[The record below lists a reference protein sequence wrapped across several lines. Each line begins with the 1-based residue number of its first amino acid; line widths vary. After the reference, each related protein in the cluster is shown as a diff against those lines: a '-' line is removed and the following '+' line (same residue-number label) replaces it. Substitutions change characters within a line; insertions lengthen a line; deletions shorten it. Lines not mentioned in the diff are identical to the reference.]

1 MTNCQTQI
9 YNGDVMAWAKGYT
22 GEKFHAALM
31 DAPYHYSSI
40 TKRFGGEKSAKA
52 QFGKDGAFQRL
63 SGGFMSAQWDGVDAN
78 GDGVSMLKETWAAI
92 ATHLHPGAFLFVFA
106 GTLNDDLISLAM
118 REAGLV
124 KHHSLYWTHSQGF
137 PKATRVGGKD
147 YEATGEMKKGAA
159 TSNTNS
165 LNPFQSEF
173 SIKVPISE
181 TARRFAGHRY
191 GRQLIKPAV
200 EVILCF
206 QKSYAGRPIE
216 SITAT
221 GAGTI
226 NIEKGRIKGT
236 AGVRKE
242 EIARNG
248 GVFGGNQT
256 RPYIEEALAQG
267 VPSRP
272 TYETDSAGRWPSN
285 FLLDEESA
293 ALLDAQ
299 SGTLKSGLMKA
310 GQERVKSLGDGGYS
324 GSMPDRIAN
333 STYGD
338 SGGSSRFF
346 FQSNWQAEEHEP
358 FRYCAKAGRLERE
371 AGLEGFELRPKSGHI
386 QQSEGR
392 KMHGDTETFP
402 CRNNHPCI
410 KPVRLTK
417 YLASLLSSPP
427 EYAPRRI
434 LVPFSGSGSEMVGC
448 VLSGGWEFVQGI
460 ELSSEYARIAEA
472 RIKFWKMNSGLF
484 ESLTEDT
491 DDAPTDAQETLF

>member
-1 MTNCQTQI
+1 
-9 YNGDVMAWAKGYT
+9 
-22 GEKFHAALM
+22 
-31 DAPYHYSSI
+31 
-40 TKRFGGEKSAKA
+40 
-52 QFGKDGAFQRL
+52 
-63 SGGFMSAQWDGVDAN
+63 
-78 GDGVSMLKETWAAI
+78 
-92 ATHLHPGAFLFVFA
+92 
-106 GTLNDDLISLAM
+106 LNDDLISLAM

-147 YEATGEMKKGAA
+147 YETTGETRKQRA
-159 TSNTNS
+159 NS
-165 LNPFQSEF
+165 SASVVHMNASVGDMEHLKRPA
-173 SIKVPISE
+173 SE